1 MVIEEERQVDMVHE
15 IVLRIFICTNYHHKV
30 CTLTPCEFSTCSG
43 EEKIEGVV
51 RYYNNKLKDI
61 SKSCNNQSSP
71 WGWYQ

>member
-1 MVIEEERQVDMVHE
+1 MVGE

-43 EEKIEGVV
+43 EETIEGVV

-61 SKSCNNQSSP
+61 SKSNWHVTIIKSMGLDSVQ
-71 WGWYQ
+71 